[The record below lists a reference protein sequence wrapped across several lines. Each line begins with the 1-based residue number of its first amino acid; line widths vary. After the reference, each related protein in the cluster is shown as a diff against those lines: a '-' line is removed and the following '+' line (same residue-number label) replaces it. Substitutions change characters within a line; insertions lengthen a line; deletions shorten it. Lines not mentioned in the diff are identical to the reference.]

1 MKRIRYSKYVPEP
14 ASEMSMEDLLS
25 ALSDYFL
32 QSGFNDN
39 YWYELP
45 QGEKTLEELKR
56 ALEQALL
63 NGEMFDEEMRDRLQQ
78 MQMEGELEELIEKLI
93 ERMQQEDYISI
104 DRPFEESQDPS
115 RQSGVGGQVG
125 DARQQAKFE
134 ITDKSLDFLG
144 FKALRDLLGSLGKSS
159 FGRHD
164 TRDMATGIEA
174 SGASKRYEFGDAL
187 NLDITA
193 TLSSAIQREGLGL
206 PLNLEYND
214 LQVHQCE
221 YQSSCATVLMLD
233 CSHSMILYGEDR
245 FTPAKKVAM
254 ALSHLIRT
262 QYPGDSLSLVLFHD
276 SAEEMPLSQL
286 ARVQV
291 GPYYTNT
298 REGLRLA
305 QRILQRQRKDMK
317 QIVMITDGKPSALTL
332 EDGRIYKN
340 AFGLDPLVVSQTL
353 EEVSKCKRAGVLI
366 NTFMLASDY
375 GLVQFVQKV
384 TEMCRGKAYFTTPY
398 TLGQYLL
405 MDYMSRKTKT
415 IH

>member
-1 MKRIRYSKYVPEP
+1 MKRIRYSKYVPDP
-14 ASEMSMEDLLS
+14 AADMSMEDLLS

-39 YWYELP
+39 FWYELP
-45 QGEKTLEELKR
+45 EREQTLDELKS

-78 MQMEGELEELIEKLI
+78 MQMDGELEELIEKLI

-104 DRPFEESQDPS
+104 DQPHDPAK
-115 RQSGVGGQVG
+115 QSSVGGQVG
-125 DARQQAKFE
+125 DAQQQAKFE

-174 SGASKRYEFGDAL
+174 SGASKQYEFGDTL

-206 PLNLEYND
+206 PLNLEYRD

-254 ALSHLIRT
+254 ALSQLIRT

-276 SAEEMPLSQL
+276 SAEEVPLSQL
-286 ARVQV
+286 ARVKV

-298 REGLRLA
+298 REGLRMA

-384 TEMCRGKAYFTTPY
+384 TQMCRGKAYFTTPY

>member
-1 MKRIRYSKYVPEP
+1 MKRIRYSKYVPDP
-14 ASEMSMEDLLS
+14 AGEMSMEDLLN
-25 ALSDYFL
+25 ALSDYLL
-32 QSGFNDN
+32 QSGFQDSM
-39 YWYELP
+39 WYEMP
-45 QGEKTLEELKR
+45 EGEHTLEELRR
-56 ALEQALL
+56 AIENALL
-63 NGEMFDEEMRDRLQQ
+63 NGEMFDENLRQQ
-78 MQMEGELEELIEKLI
+78 IEQMMADGQLDELIEQLI
-93 ERMQQEDYISI
+93 ERMQQEDYISV
-104 DRPFEESQDPS
+104 DEPHDPARRS
-115 RQSGVGGQVG
+115 SVGGQTG
-125 DARQQAKFE
+125 DAQPARFE

-144 FKALRDLLGSLGKSS
+144 FKSLRNLLGSLGKSS

-164 TRDMATGIEA
+164 TRDLATGIEA
-174 SGASKRYEFGDAL
+174 SGSSKTYEFGDTL

-193 TLSSAIQREGLGL
+193 TLSSAIQREGLAL
-206 PLNLEYND
+206 PLNIEYSD

-276 SAEEMPLSQL
+276 SAEEIPLSQL
-286 ARVQV
+286 ARVKV

>member
-1 MKRIRYSKYVPEP
+1 MKRIRYSKYVPDP
-14 ASEMSMEDLLS
+14 AGEMSMEDLLS

-39 YWYELP
+39 FWYQLP
-45 QGEKTLEELKR
+45 EGEQTLDELKR
-56 ALEQALL
+56 AIEQALL

-78 MQMEGELEELIEKLI
+78 MQMEGELEDLIEKLI

-104 DRPFEESQDPS
+104 DQPHDPAK
-115 RQSGVGGQVG
+115 QSSVGGQVG

-174 SGASKRYEFGDAL
+174 SGASKQYEFGDTL

-214 LQVHQCE
+214 LQVYQCE

-254 ALSHLIRT
+254 ALSQLIRT

-276 SAEEMPLSQL
+276 SAEEVPLSQL
-286 ARVQV
+286 ARVKV

-298 REGLRLA
+298 REGLRMA

-384 TEMCRGKAYFTTPY
+384 TQMCRGKAYFTTPY

>member
-1 MKRIRYSKYVPEP
+1 MKRIRYSKYVPDP
-14 ASEMSMEDLLS
+14 AGEMSMEDLLS
-25 ALSDYFL
+25 ALSDYLL
-32 QSGFNDN
+32 QSGFQDSM
-39 YWYELP
+39 WYELP
-45 QGEKTLEELKR
+45 QGEQTLDELKS
-56 ALEQALL
+56 AIEQALL
-63 NGEMFDEEMRDRLQQ
+63 NGEMFDENLREQIEQ
-78 MQMEGELEELIEKLI
+78 MQMEGQLDELIEKLI

-104 DRPFEESQDPS
+104 DQPDQTRPSS
-115 RQSGVGGQVG
+115 VGGQTG
-125 DARQQAKFE
+125 EAQQQTKFE

-144 FKALRDLLGSLGKSS
+144 FKSLRNLLGSLGKSS

-164 TRDMATGIEA
+164 TRDLATGIEA
-174 SGASKRYEFGDAL
+174 SGSSRTYEFGDTL

-193 TLSSAIQREGLGL
+193 TLSNAIQREGLTI
-206 PLNLEYND
+206 PLNIEYSD

-276 SAEEMPLSQL
+276 SAEEVPLSQL
-286 ARVQV
+286 ARVKV

-384 TEMCRGKAYFTTPY
+384 TEMCHGKAYFTTPY